1 MGAPLFRSLV
11 VAAAATAALALASPS
26 CRADDAP
33 SISDPTPA
41 PTPVVFSSPQYLVW
55 MESHGTTSGT
65 VVDRTYWLYTRPD
78 TGGYFRVPDGDGGTF
93 TYAGQVV
100 SGPYADDSAL
110 CPDMLARGIRSLS
123 SWPPGQYAAF
133 VDCARFRPA
142 DGGSGVDGANTGSTP
157 GTGGLLGGLF
167 VPFGLAGAIAAG
179 LGGVLLLGSRASAGT
194 ALVATTGPAAPPA
207 SSEPSFPAPR
217 TDPPAAREDP
227 GSQTPADPCGP
238 LDLALRGLLDG
249 ARTVQRALEM
259 QRSTVAALDQQI
271 DRIANLTIPAGVVMD
286 TGFVL
291 LSLAGAQP
299 GAAAADYAGSSL
311 VKAAIKGALKDL
323 LKSAIKG
330 GIELYG
336 EGDFARLADLA
347 NRGEQAAL
355 RGELK
360 ELLTRAL
367 MNEQL
372 GAGTSLR
379 PPVTSAVSPHGA
391 PYRAAIDRLAEAQA
405 AAKPV
410 AEALTSVFSLVN
422 TTMGTRD
429 QMAALETLRGA
440 RSTLLD
446 QVADQE
452 VRLDSILEKAR
463 DARERLNFCRQINSP
478 GWRA

>member
-1 MGAPLFRSLV
+1 MRAPLFRSLV
-11 VAAAATAALALASPS
+11 VAAAATAALALASPA
-26 CRADDAP
+26 CRADDPAP
-33 SISDPTPA
+33 YADPTPA

-55 MESHGTTSGT
+55 MESHGTMSGT

-93 TYAGQVV
+93 TYSGQVV
-100 SGPYADDSAL
+100 SGPYADDTGL

-142 DGGSGVDGANTGSTP
+142 AGGSGVGGADTGPAP
-157 GTGGLLGGLF
+157 GNGGLLGGLL
-167 VPFGLAGAIAAG
+167 VPFGLAGAVAAG
-179 LGGVLLLGSRASAGT
+179 LGGVLLLGSHASAGSG
-194 ALVATTGPAAPPA
+194 LVATTAPAGPPPPD
-207 SSEPSFPAPR
+207 EPSFPAPQ
-217 TDPPAAREDP
+217 TNAPTAPENPA
-227 GSQTPADPCGP
+227 SQTPADPCGP

-249 ARTVQRALEM
+249 SRTVQRALEM
-259 QRSTVAALDQQI
+259 QRTTVAALDQQI
-271 DRIANLTIPAGVVMD
+271 DRIASLTIPAGVVLD

-311 VKAAIKGALKDL
+311 VKAAIKATLKDL
-323 LKSAIKG
+323 LKSSIKSG
-330 GIELYG
+330 LELYG

-347 NRGEQAAL
+347 SRGGQAAL

-372 GAGTSLR
+372 GAGTTLG

-429 QMAALETLRGA
+429 QMAALDTLRGA

-446 QVADQE
+446 QLADQE

-463 DARERLNFCRQINSP
+463 DARERLNFCRQINAP